1 MKIAVI
7 SNLFEPYQ
15 RGGAEKIAKIMADTL
30 AENHDVFVVSS
41 KPFVT
46 LDSFKTSMDSYQASF
61 GKEIKVYRYYPLN
74 LFYYLNDFK
83 YPAIIRLFW
92 HIIDV
97 FNWDSANQIAKI
109 LEAEKPEIVICHN
122 LKGLGYMLPRKL
134 KKMIIKKTTFDN
146 KKINYLFVGQL
157 ETHKGIE
164 LILKQFENKNDILQ
178 VVGDVTRFN
187 ELKTKYNKINIIF
200 HGKMENSKLKEL
212 YSQADYVIVPSVC
225 YENSPTVIYEA
236 FNQGIPVI
244 ASNIGGIPELVA
256 HNQTGW
262 LFEAGDSISL
272 QKALENSAKTVNYE
286 AMQQNCLKKVREFDI
301 IKYNEKL
308 NNLLK
313 S

>member
-134 KKMIIKKTTFDN
+134 KKMNIKQILVLHDVQYAVPSGLIIKDRENSFASDGLFTGWYQDINKLLLKNIDILISPSKWLGDFYKEKGFWLD
-146 KKINYLFVGQL
+146 KKI
-157 ETHKGIE
+157 E
-164 LILKQFENKNDILQ
+164 KNN
-178 VVGDVTRFN
+178 F
-187 ELKTKYNKINIIF
+187 
-200 HGKMENSKLKEL
+200 
-212 YSQADYVIVPSVC
+212 
-225 YENSPTVIYEA
+225 
-236 FNQGIPVI
+236 
-244 ASNIGGIPELVA
+244 
-256 HNQTGW
+256 
-262 LFEAGDSISL
+262 
-272 QKALENSAKTVNYE
+272 
-286 AMQQNCLKKVREFDI
+286 
-301 IKYNEKL
+301 
-308 NNLLK
+308 
-313 S
+313 